1 MAAGRAARRR
11 GDRMAALRRWAA
23 GLSYLGGG
31 YAGWQR
37 LPGLSTLQGTVEAA
51 LSTVAD
57 QALSLTCAG
66 RTDAGVHAVQQVVHF
81 DSVAAR
87 SEEAWLLGSNSL
99 LPADVSL
106 RWVRG
111 VPDEFHA
118 RFSAV
123 MRHYRYR
130 IHNARAREAL
140 LEGRACWWPRPL
152 DAALMHE
159 AAQVLLGEQDFS
171 AFRDAHCQSPT
182 PMRRLSKV
190 AVHRQGTAVV
200 VEVVGNAFLH
210 HMVRNIVGTLAEV
223 GWGRQPPSWVAEVLA
238 GRDRRRAGMTAP
250 AEGLYF
256 LGPVYPAHFGLP
268 LPEDPPA
275 A

>member
-1 MAAGRAARRR
+1 MAT
-11 GDRMAALRRWAA
+11 LRRWAA
-23 GLSYLGGG
+23 GLSYCGGA

-37 LPGLSTLQGTVEAA
+37 LPQLPTLQSTVETA

-57 QALSLTCAG
+57 EALSVVCAG

-81 DSVAAR
+81 DSAAPR
-87 SEEAWLLGSNSL
+87 DAQAWLLGGNSL
-99 LPADVSL
+99 LPGDVSL
-106 RWVRG
+106 RWVRP
-111 VPDEFHA
+111 VPRDFHA
-118 RFSAV
+118 RFAALS
-123 MRHYRYR
+123 RHYRYR
-130 IHNARAREAL
+130 IHNARARDAL

-152 DAALMHE
+152 DAEAMHR

-182 PMRRLSKV
+182 PMRRLTRV
-190 AVHRQGTAVV
+190 AVQREGEGVV

-223 GWGRQPPSWVAEVLA
+223 GWGRQPESWVAEVLA
-238 GRDRRRAGMTAP
+238 AGDRRQAGMTAP

-256 LGPVYPAHFGLP
+256 LGPVYPPAFGLP
-268 LPEDPPA
+268 PPGNPPTA
-275 A
+275 

>member
-1 MAAGRAARRR
+1 MAP
-11 GDRMAALRRWAA
+11 LKRWAV
-23 GLSYLGGG
+23 GISYLGGA

-37 LPGLSTLQGTVEAA
+37 LPGLPTVQATVEAA

-57 QALSLTCAG
+57 HAVSLTCAG
-66 RTDAGVHAVQQVVHF
+66 RTDAGVHAVQQVAHF
-81 DSVAAR
+81 ESAAAR
-87 SEEAWLLGSNSL
+87 SSQAWLLGSNSL
-99 LPADVSL
+99 LPPDVSL
-106 RWVRG
+106 RWVQA
-111 VPDEFHA
+111 VPADFHA
-118 RFSAV
+118 RFSAE

-130 IHNARAREAL
+130 IHNARARDAL
-140 LEGRACWWPRPL
+140 QEGRACWWPRAL
-152 DAALMHE
+152 DADAMHV

-182 PMRRLSKV
+182 PMRRLSRV
-190 AVHRQGTAVV
+190 AVRRHGTAVV
-200 VEVVGNAFLH
+200 VDVAGNAFLH

-238 GRDRRRAGMTAP
+238 GRDRRQAGMTAP

-256 LGPVYPAHFGLP
+256 LGPVYPARFGLP
-268 LPEDPPA
+268 PPEDPPA